1 MTCANVLVGRVK
13 DCEGIEI
20 GRCWMGGRRCGYLC
34 HSAKGATHDIICGIQ
49 SLDISI
55 HAPVKGA
62 TPARHSVCRRI
73 SNFNPRSREGSDSAV
88 LDQLGGDRHFN
99 PRSREGSDFPSYISL
114 GIFFEFQSTLPRR
127 ERRWKGVFLIW
138 YGIFQSTLPRRER
151 PQRRMPRVLRLEIS
165 IHAPAKGAT
174 AKITKTIPNDFAK

>member
-127 ERRWKGVFLIW
+127 ERLKCVGSYSGRAHFN
-138 YGIFQSTLPRRER
+138 PRSREGSDSKNH
-151 PQRRMPRVLRLEIS
+151 QDYS
-165 IHAPAKGAT
+165 Q
-174 AKITKTIPNDFAK
+174 

>member
-99 PRSREGSDFPSYISL
+99 PRSREGSDATAHLLSGLTVISIHAPAKGATVQRQGVRL
-114 GIFFEFQSTLPRR
+114 RAVISIHAPAKGATREFAKLD
-127 ERRWKGVFLIW
+127 EAEW
-138 YGIFQSTLPRRER
+138 
-151 PQRRMPRVLRLEIS
+151 IS

>member
-1 MTCANVLVGRVK
+1 
-13 DCEGIEI
+13 
-20 GRCWMGGRRCGYLC
+20 MGGRRCGYLC

-99 PRSREGSDFPSYISL
+99 PRSREGSDTLFFWRSARFSL
-114 GIFFEFQSTLPRR
+114 NFNPRSREGSDQTIKSLPMLLHDEFQSTLP
-127 ERRWKGVFLIW
+127 
-138 YGIFQSTLPRRER
+138 
-151 PQRRMPRVLRLEIS
+151 
-165 IHAPAKGAT
+165 
-174 AKITKTIPNDFAK
+174 